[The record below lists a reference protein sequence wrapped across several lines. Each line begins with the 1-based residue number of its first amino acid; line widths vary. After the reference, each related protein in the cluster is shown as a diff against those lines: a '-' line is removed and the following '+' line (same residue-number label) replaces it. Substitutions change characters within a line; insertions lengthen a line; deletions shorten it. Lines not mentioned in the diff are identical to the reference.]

1 MTSTLKEYLN
11 HLNTVYSNSLNEDAP
26 TVPTPPAINIPL
38 HMHQTGILARM
49 EKLES
54 DSIHGTNPLRGER
67 IFSNYGILGDSVGVG
82 KSLMVLGHIA
92 RINLLPPLEHHTTI
106 QQNSSPNFFS
116 IKTRKFSDLSEAGC
130 LLVIPHT
137 LFRQWSEYINNQTT
151 LQNFCVARLAQ
162 IHADNFIET
171 VFGAEVVLISNT
183 LLKPFIQRCH
193 QSDVRWKR
201 LFIDEADSIHMPGI
215 TMKDSF
221 KTRFT
226 WFITASWIN
235 LLYINNNLYFDKV
248 VIQSILANPD
258 MDTNIKSHFKSRGKI
273 NTYYYIESL
282 RVRSFYF
289 LRDILSISHP
299 LRSQVVLRCSE
310 NYIKKSISLPALYK
324 QVILCRTPISH
335 DIIRGAVSPAIQQ
348 MLHAGDTEGALSE
361 LGVKGQTAKALIE
374 AVTINLQK
382 ELIRLEKTYEYKASL
397 EYSSA
402 QVKEL
407 ALLSLT
413 GKIKNT
419 KESIEAIET
428 RIKGFE
434 NTACPICFD
443 ESDDYL
449 ITPCCSQAFCP
460 SCLLL
465 SLSTKACCPLCRASI
480 KPTSCKK
487 LLTRDISANEIV
499 ESDSSAF
506 PKKHDALLQILKDNP
521 EGKFLIFS
529 RYDNPFETIEA
540 GLENLDITVK
550 HLKGNKDAIKS
561 TLTKFETG
569 KIQCLLLNSRFAGAG
584 LNITAATHVILLHAM
599 THEEEKQILGRAYRV
614 GRVGPLSFIKLLH
627 ENEENYSE
635 VPPST

>member
-1 MTSTLKEYLN
+1 MTSSLKEYMN

-26 TVPTPPAINIPL
+26 TVQTPTELNIPL
-38 HMHQTGILARM
+38 HTHQRGILARM

-54 DSIHGTNPLRGER
+54 DAMYGANPLKGER

-106 QQNSSPNFFS
+106 QQNSSTNFFS
-116 IKTRKFSDLSEAGC
+116 IKTRKISDLSEAGC

-151 LQNFCVARLAQ
+151 LQNFCVARLSQ
-162 IHADNFIET
+162 IHADDFSDS
-171 VFGAEVVLISNT
+171 VFGAQVVLISNT
-183 LLKPFIQRCH
+183 LLKPFIQRCN
-193 QSDVRWKR
+193 QSDIRWKR

-215 TMKDSF
+215 TMRDSF

-226 WFITASWIN
+226 WFISASWIN

-248 VIQSILANPD
+248 VIQSILTNPD
-258 MDTNIKSHFKSRGKI
+258 IDPIIKSHFKSRGKI

-282 RVRSFYF
+282 RVRSFHF
-289 LRDILSISHP
+289 LRDVLSLSHP
-299 LRSQVVLRCSE
+299 LRSTVVLRCSE
-310 NYIKKSISLPALYK
+310 NYIKKSISLPVLYK

-361 LGVKGQTAKALIE
+361 LGVKGQTAKALIQ
-374 AVTINLQK
+374 AVTTNLQK
-382 ELIRLEKTYEYKASL
+382 ELIRLESTYAYKASL

-402 QVKEL
+402 QAKEL
-407 ALLSLT
+407 ALISLT
-413 GKIKNT
+413 TKIKNT

-428 RIKGFE
+428 RIKGFG
-434 NTACPICFD
+434 NSACPICFD
-443 ESDDYL
+443 ESEDYL

-460 SCLLL
+460 PCLLL
-465 SLSTKACCPLCRASI
+465 SLSTKSLCPLCRANV
-480 KPTSCKK
+480 KPNGCTK

-499 ESDSSAF
+499 ESDSGLL
-506 PKKHDALLQILKDNP
+506 PKKHDALLQILRDTP
-521 EGKFLIFS
+521 QGKFLIFS
-529 RYDNPFETIEA
+529 RYDNPFEAIQA

-550 HLKGNKDAIKS
+550 QLKGNKDAIKS
-561 TLTKFETG
+561 TLTKFESG

-599 THEEEKQILGRAYRV
+599 SHEEEKQILGRAYRV
-614 GRVGPLSFIKLLH
+614 GRVGPLTFIKLLH

-635 VPPST
+635 VSSS

>member
-26 TVPTPPAINIPL
+26 TVPTPPALNIPL
-38 HMHQTGILARM
+38 HAHQTGILARM

-54 DSIHGTNPLRGER
+54 DSINGTNPIRGER

-106 QQNSSPNFFS
+106 QQNSSSNFFS
-116 IKTRKFSDLSEAGC
+116 IKTRKISDLSEAGC
-130 LLVIPHT
+130 LLIIPHT
-137 LFRQWSEYINNQTT
+137 LFRQWSDYIDNQTT
-151 LQNFCVARLAQ
+151 LKSFSIARLAQ
-162 IHADNFIET
+162 IHADNFTDSIFE
-171 VFGAEVVLISNT
+171 AEVVLISNT
-183 LLKPFIQRCH
+183 LLKPFTQRCI
-193 QSDVRWKR
+193 QYDIRWKR

-215 TMKDSF
+215 NMKDSF

-258 MDTNIKSHFKSRGKI
+258 VDSNIKSHFKSRGKI

-289 LRDILSISHP
+289 LRDVLSISHP
-299 LRSQVVLRCSE
+299 LRSTVVLRCSE

-374 AVTINLQK
+374 AVTTNLQK
-382 ELIRLEKTYEYKASL
+382 ELIRLEKTYIYKASL
-397 EYSSA
+397 EYSTA
-402 QVKEL
+402 QAKEL

-413 GKIKNT
+413 TKIKTT

-428 RIKGFE
+428 RIKSFG
-434 NTACPICFD
+434 NSACPICLD

-460 SCLLL
+460 PCLLL
-465 SLSTKACCPLCRASI
+465 SISTKPFCPLCRASI
-480 KPTSCKK
+480 KATSCRK
-487 LLTRDISANEIV
+487 LITSDISANEIV
-499 ESDSSAF
+499 ELDIGL

-521 EGKFLIFS
+521 GGKFLIFS
-529 RYDNPFETIEA
+529 RYDNPFETIGA
-540 GLENLDITVK
+540 GLESLDITVK

-614 GRVGPLSFIKLLH
+614 GRVGPLAFIKLLH

-635 VPPST
+635 LPLTT